1 MNSFFKELLRTTRYQ
16 TCWCKSDKNHW
27 FFKVFKD
34 AHLVP
39 KFRYL
44 KDPQTFNDA
53 SLKNPG
59 IFFRIPTENF
69 LLEGGWH
76 ETSIFIDRIESRKS
90 SYLSKLPQTFND
102 AS

>member
-1 MNSFFKELLRTTRYQ
+1 MV
-16 TCWCKSDKNHW
+16 
-27 FFKVFKD
+27 FFKVFKG

-53 SLKNPG
+53 SLKNPV

-76 ETSIFIDRIESRKS
+76 QTSIFIDRIESRNGGF
-90 SYLSKLPQTFND
+90 LCRRP
-102 AS
+102 